1 MTGGSSISV
10 YYIACLNQGPDI
22 MKPEA
27 RLFDDAL
34 RIFNFVDKYTTH
46 TWLKKT
52 MIIDET
58 SMTDLATLSIRCKA

>member
-1 MTGGSSISV
+1 
-10 YYIACLNQGPDI
+10 